1 MNKLLDLFSR
11 EEMFRIYRRANALSE
26 EGLPMYRKER
36 FGKEL
41 KSIVNQKID
50 EALKNEHTSRT

>member
-50 EALKNEHTSRT
+50 EALKNEH